1 VLQTPPCIR
10 KETVCTGLLMCFSWR
25 KTAKPDCSSL
35 HSFKQLFPPFQLAIG
50 QTIIH
55 IDTITVYVIITVMK
69 ARLTLDELAN
79 EVQTMLGG
87 RGLLEAQAD
96 GRISPAPDP
105 RTVRYYTTLGLLD
118 RPEIVA
124 REARYGR
131 RHVLQL
137 CAIKSMQ
144 AAGLPLADIQARLYA
159 KTDSELE
166 AFIASVSE
174 TRRQRSRQVHAIIWT
189 EVTIEPGLKI
199 LAEQGWTP
207 VTSDAAL
214 EDRIRAALAAL
225 KNGGSK

>member
-1 VLQTPPCIR
+1 M
-10 KETVCTGLLMCFSWR
+10 TVRF
-25 KTAKPDCSSL
+25 
-35 HSFKQLFPPFQLAIG
+35 
-50 QTIIH
+50 
-55 IDTITVYVIITVMK
+55 
-69 ARLTLDELAN
+69 TLDELAN

-87 RGLLEAQAD
+87 RGLLGAQAD

-137 CAIKSMQ
+137 CAIKAMQ
-144 AAGLPLADIQARLYA
+144 SAGLPLADIQARLYA

-166 AFIASVSE
+166 AFIASASE
-174 TRRQRSRQVHAIIWT
+174 NRRQRLPEVHAITWN

-199 LAEQGWTP
+199 LAQQGWTP
-207 VTSDAAL
+207 WMSDTAL
-214 EDRIRAALAAL
+214 EDRIRAALVAL